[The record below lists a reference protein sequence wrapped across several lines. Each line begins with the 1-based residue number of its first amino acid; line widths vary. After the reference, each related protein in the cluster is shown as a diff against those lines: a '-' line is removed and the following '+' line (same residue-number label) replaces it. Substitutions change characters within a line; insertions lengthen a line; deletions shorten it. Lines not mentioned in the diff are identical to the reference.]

1 MSKIK
6 EAFLKVKKD
15 IEKVNKKIDDRVVEE
30 KVIKKQIIGLEKK
43 IDTGKDKKKIT
54 ENLEKDVNNLKKEIA
69 KKEEAINSLK
79 EENKK
84 ITEEMKKVLLE
95 LEKAKVEFSKKI
107 ERVDEDKI
115 YQNMENLEKH
125 FNKRLS
131 EMESDIEK
139 GLTEIA
145 QPLIITLRKLEK
157 QNKKPGIIE
166 KIASKLS
173 DEE

>member
-6 EAFLKVKKD
+6 EAFLKIKKD
-15 IEKVNKKIDDRVVEE
+15 IEKVNKKIEDRVVEE

-43 IDTGKDKKKIT
+43 IDVDKEKKKQT
-54 ENLEKDVNNLKKEIA
+54 ENMEKELNVLKKENQ
-69 KKEEAINSLK
+69 KQTETTNNLK

-84 ITEEMKKVLLE
+84 IQDENKKILVE
-95 LEKAKVEFSKKI
+95 LEKIKQELNKKEI
-107 ERVDEDKI
+107 TIDEDKI
-115 YQNMENLEKH
+115 YENLETLEKH

-131 EMESDIEK
+131 EMETDIEK
-139 GLTEIA
+139 GLSEIA
-145 QPLIITLRKLEK
+145 QPLIITLKKLEK
-157 QNKKPGIIE
+157 QNKKPGILD